1 VDNLKLDDFIRYKF
15 LSGINLSPNG
25 ENCGFIMNQI
35 DIEENKYLSNIY
47 ILDKNNKQKK
57 LTSLD
62 EERSF
67 IWKDDSTILFP
78 SIRNKKDKERQKKGE
93 PLTTYYEIDIH
104 GGEANKFMELPLNVT
119 SLKIVDEN
127 TYLLTA
133 IFEPKLKNYDLLSN
147 NDKEEVLKSLKGKN
161 DFEIIDEIPFWA
173 NGDGYTNKKRIKL
186 YSYDIKTKSL
196 KSITD
201 DFSNVDSYSLSKDKS
216 SIVVITSSFID
227 KMSTKTELNLYKF
240 KEDNYEKISPFES
253 FNYMYCDFLE
263 DKIVFTGSDMSNYGI
278 NENPSIYLS
287 NYDGTNSYKISNFDC
302 SLWNSVGSDCRY
314 GGSKS
319 AKVDNNFLYF
329 TTTEGASS
337 FINSID
343 IDGNV
348 KRLTTANGSIDGFDI
363 YNGKIYYIGL
373 RGLKLQEIYSLSNE
387 DIPLTNFNLWVNK
400 EKKLSVP
407 EKLLLTNDNEIE
419 IEGWVLRPVD
429 FEVGKSYPGILTIH
443 GGPKTVYG
451 EIFYHEMQYW
461 ANQGYFVFFCNPRG
475 SDGYGDDFA
484 DIRGKYGT
492 IDYEDLMRF
501 TDLVLENYP
510 NIDNERIG
518 VTGGS
523 YGGFMTNW
531 IIGHTSKFKAAASQ
545 RSISN
550 WISFFGT
557 SDIGYYFAD
566 DQVGTTPWTDIEKM
580 WYHSPLKYADKV
592 TTPTLF
598 IHSDE
603 DYRCWIPEGLQMFT
617 ALKYHGV
624 ESRLVAFKGENH
636 ELSRSGK
643 PKNRIK
649 RLEEI
654 TNWFNR
660 HLK

>member
-1 VDNLKLDDFIRYKF
+1 
-15 LSGINLSPNG
+15 
-25 ENCGFIMNQI
+25 
-35 DIEENKYLSNIY
+35 
-47 ILDKNNKQKK
+47 
-57 LTSLD
+57 
-62 EERSF
+62 
-67 IWKDDSTILFP
+67 
-78 SIRNKKDKERQKKGE
+78 
-93 PLTTYYEIDIH
+93 
-104 GGEANKFMELPLNVT
+104 
-119 SLKIVDEN
+119 
-127 TYLLTA
+127 
-133 IFEPKLKNYDLLSN
+133 
-147 NDKEEVLKSLKGKN
+147 
-161 DFEIIDEIPFWA
+161 
-173 NGDGYTNKKRIKL
+173 
-186 YSYDIKTKSL
+186 
-196 KSITD
+196 
-201 DFSNVDSYSLSKDKS
+201 
-216 SIVVITSSFID
+216 
-227 KMSTKTELNLYKF
+227 
-240 KEDNYEKISPFES
+240 
-253 FNYMYCDFLE
+253 
-263 DKIVFTGSDMSNYGI
+263 
-278 NENPSIYLS
+278 
-287 NYDGTNSYKISNFDC
+287 
-302 SLWNSVGSDCRY
+302 
-314 GGSKS
+314 
-319 AKVDNNFLYF
+319 VDNNFLYF

-429 FEVGKSYPGILTIH
+429 FEVGKSYPGILNIH

-501 TDLVLENYP
+501 TDLVLSNYP
-510 NIDNERIG
+510 NIDNKRIG

-531 IIGHTSKFKAAASQ
+531 IIGHTSRFKAAASQ

-550 WISFFGT
+550 WVSFFGT
-557 SDIGYYFAD
+557 SDIGYYFGD
-566 DQVGTTPWTDIEKM
+566 DQISSTPWTDIGKM
-580 WYHSPLKYADKV
+580 WFHSPLKYADKV